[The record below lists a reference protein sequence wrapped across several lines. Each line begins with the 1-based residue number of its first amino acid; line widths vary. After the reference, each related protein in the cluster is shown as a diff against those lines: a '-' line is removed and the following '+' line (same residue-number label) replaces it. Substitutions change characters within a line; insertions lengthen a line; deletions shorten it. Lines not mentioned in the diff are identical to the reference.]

1 MRHHLVLIF
10 LAFLFFSFF
19 FSVLSPTYHCH
30 YYVMSCHYHCN
41 SLSVTCTP
49 LWEFVWIERFF

>member
-1 MRHHLVLIF
+1 MRHHPVLIF
-10 LAFLFFSFF
+10 LAFLFFSF
-19 FSVLSPTYHCH
+19 SILSPTYLCH

>member
-10 LAFLFFSFF
+10 LAFLFFSF
-19 FSVLSPTYHCH
+19 SILSPTYLCH